1 MGHQKKLITFWNMV
15 LKWISLCNSEIN
27 FFNCSFFFCIAI
39 VNVVEI
45 FISWWKWDVKP
56 KFTSLLWLYKCFVC
70 CLNAIVDVYDNLFDD
85 EHTSECKQTRPIT
98 WNEST
103 HTLTHLRS
111 FFATM
116 VGCWSFGAVIGL
128 HSSTL
133 QFYSVWIFLRYFSF
147 HFDSFDGVFYPC
159 NQINFSFLSSHDP
172 IT

>member
-1 MGHQKKLITFWNMV
+1 MV

-56 KFTSLLWLYKCFVC
+56 KFTSLLWLYKRFVC

-98 WNEST
+98 WNESA

-133 QFYSVWIFLRYFSF
+133 QFYSVWIFLRYFSL
-147 HFDSFDGVFYPC
+147 HFDSFDGVFYSC